1 MKQPPAP
8 EVGRTPLRAA
18 GGASVVPASRF
29 PLRPAV
35 REGEGQGEVGHFQL
49 SAFNPQLFLT
59 RHELAAVLKISVRTL
74 DRMTA
79 AGELPVRRLRRKT
92 VRFYLPE
99 VLRRLAAGGYDPD
112 RCNEAQPAR
121 RHAIR

>member
-18 GGASVVPASRF
+18 GGASVPASRF

-59 RHELAAVLKISVRTL
+59 RRELAAVLKISVRTI
-74 DRMTA
+74 DRLVA
-79 AGELPVRRLRRKT
+79 DGELPVHRLGRKV

-99 VLRRLAAGGYDPD
+99 VVQAMDK
-112 RCNEAQPAR
+112 ETK
-121 RHAIR
+121 